1 MNSSTGLNNKCI
13 YVILYI
19 SAYADPLNC
28 DLTHMF
34 VHLFKD
40 ELNEYLY
47 EADLAGLRMGVSNTA
62 NGISVSGNI
71 SLDEIYWLDNMNLNS
86 SYLLAATVINSKF
99 YLRKS

>member
-1 MNSSTGLNNKCI
+1 MLNNYIFYCI
-13 YVILYI
+13 T
-19 SAYADPLNC
+19 AYADPLNC

-62 NGISVSGNI
+62 NGISVSAI
-71 SLDEIYWLDNMNLNS
+71 I
-86 SYLLAATVINSKF
+86 
-99 YLRKS
+99 

>member
-1 MNSSTGLNNKCI
+1 MHNNTSVCNI
-13 YVILYI
+13 NHLIT
-19 SAYADPLNC
+19 AYADPLNC

-62 NGISVSGNI
+62 NGISVSVELKNIEADQPANFTIIFPI
-71 SLDEIYWLDNMNLNS
+71 SLP
-86 SYLLAATVINSKF
+86 VISQ
-99 YLRKS
+99 RIQ

>member
-1 MNSSTGLNNKCI
+1 MRLISSHSLI
-13 YVILYI
+13 A
-19 SAYADPLNC
+19 AYADPLNC

-62 NGISVSGNI
+62 NGISVSV
-71 SLDEIYWLDNMNLNS
+71 L
-86 SYLLAATVINSKF
+86 
-99 YLRKS
+99 

>member
-1 MNSSTGLNNKCI
+1 MFT
-13 YVILYI
+13 
-19 SAYADPLNC
+19 AYADPLNC

-62 NGISVSGNI
+62 NGISVRS
-71 SLDEIYWLDNMNLNS
+71 
-86 SYLLAATVINSKF
+86 
-99 YLRKS
+99 